1 VLTANMKSLSVSLAI
16 WLLRRKYLVSD
27 GQADKVAMHEL
38 ANQNA
43 RLIAENRALRMR
55 AIITRV
61 KSC

>member
-1 VLTANMKSLSVSLAI
+1 MKQIMKSLSVSLAI

-61 KSC
+61 KL